1 MATQLENY
9 KSTHKLS
16 KIYCLILY
24 FFIFAFL
31 GWILESLYSVYELGH
46 FTKRGFLYGPICPI
60 YGYGAIMLITFLN
73 KYKNNSFKLFF
84 YSIIIFSAFEY
95 LVSFILDA
103 LFGAHWWDYTND
115 FFNLNGR
122 ISIFYSF
129 AWGIIA
135 ILFINHIFP
144 FLQEKLDIILNNV
157 PYSFLTTILRLIIFI
172 FVADTFLSCIRYII

>member
-1 MATQLENY
+1 METHLQKY
-9 KSTHKLS
+9 KTNKLS
-16 KIYCLILY
+16 NFQNHILY

-31 GWILESLYSVYELGH
+31 GWLLETLYSFYELGH

-60 YGYGAIMLITFLN
+60 YGFAAIILLTTLK
-73 KYKNNSFKLFF
+73 KYKNNSIKLFL

-95 LVSFILDA
+95 AVSFILDA
-103 LFGAHWWDYTND
+103 LFAAHWWDYTED

-144 FLQEKLDIILNNV
+144 FIEKKINVILEKIPFIMQSITLD
-157 PYSFLTTILRLIIFI
+157 TILVVFL
-172 FVADTFLSCIRYII
+172 VDTLLSCVRYIH